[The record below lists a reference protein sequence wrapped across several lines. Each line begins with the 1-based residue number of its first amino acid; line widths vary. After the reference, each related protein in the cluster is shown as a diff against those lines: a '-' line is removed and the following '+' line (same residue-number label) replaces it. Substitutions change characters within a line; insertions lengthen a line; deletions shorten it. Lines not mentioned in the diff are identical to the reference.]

1 MSTLCNKPF
10 LEQKIFNIH
19 NYIIRSIYSPF
30 TSLHQPF
37 TKHSLIPWMD
47 LPKNPPQKPSAQ
59 HQWTK
64 LRPENG
70 QTTLNL
76 VACRWSQRR
85 WLVIHWMT
93 GGYHD
98 STETSKWDMLL
109 IRYFFISW
117 KFNIVCCGCWFQ
129 HVDLPLWKIWK
140 MMEWVRQLG
149 WWNSH

>member
-37 TKHSLIPWMD
+37 TNHSLIPWMD

-98 STETSKWDMLL
+98 STETSKWEPTCWLTPLKNLKNDGVSSSVGMMKFPLTYGK
-109 IRYFFISW
+109 IISP
-117 KFNIVCCGCWFQ
+117 CS
-129 HVDLPLWKIWK
+129 
-140 MMEWVRQLG
+140 
-149 WWNSH
+149 SHHQPV